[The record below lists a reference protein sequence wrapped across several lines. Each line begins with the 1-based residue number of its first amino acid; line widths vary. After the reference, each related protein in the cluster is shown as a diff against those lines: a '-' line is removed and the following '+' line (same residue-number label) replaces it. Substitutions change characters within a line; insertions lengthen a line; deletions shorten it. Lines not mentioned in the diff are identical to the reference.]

1 MGLGRFL
8 RKTGKA
14 VGKNF
19 GSLGKAVGKNFGS
32 VGKAVG
38 KNFGSVG
45 KVGSSLKAVGK
56 NFGSVGRG
64 FGGLSGAV
72 GRTLQ
77 AAEAQKIA
85 QNAGA
90 DVSKE
95 VQDAVDAQ
103 QKVVQAVG
111 RTFKKGGLVSS
122 GRGDGAAIR
131 GKTKCK
137 MY

>member
-8 RKTGKA
+8 QKTVKA
-14 VGKNF
+14 VGKNI
-19 GSLGKAVGKNFGS
+19 GS

-38 KNFGSVG
+38 KNIGSVG
-45 KVGSSLKAVGK
+45 KAVGVRTS
-56 NFGSVGRG
+56 GGGGGRG
-64 FGGLSGAV
+64 FGGLSDAV
-72 GRTLQ
+72 GRAIQ
-77 AAEAQKIA
+77 AAEVQKIS

-95 VQDAVDAQ
+95 VQDAADAQ

>member
-8 RKTGKA
+8 QKTVKA
-14 VGKNF
+14 VGKNI
-19 GSLGKAVGKNFGS
+19 GS

-38 KNFGSVG
+38 VRTSG
-45 KVGSSLKAVGK
+45 
-56 NFGSVGRG
+56 GRGG

-72 GRTLQ
+72 GRAVQ
-77 AAEAQKIA
+77 AAGAQKIA
-85 QNAGA
+85 QGAGA
-90 DVSKE
+90 GIDASKE
-95 VQDAVDAQ
+95 VQDAADAQ
-103 QKVVQAVG
+103 QKVAQAVG

>member
-1 MGLGRFL
+1 LLIFFTDKGEHIMGLGRFL
-8 RKTGKA
+8 RKTVKA
-14 VGKNF
+14 VGKNI
-19 GSLGKAVGKNFGS
+19 GS

-38 KNFGSVG
+38 KNIGSVR
-45 KVGSSLKAVGK
+45 KAVGVRTS
-56 NFGSVGRG
+56 GGGGGRG

-72 GRTLQ
+72 GGALQ

>member
-8 RKTGKA
+8 QKTVKA
-14 VGKNF
+14 VGKNI
-19 GSLGKAVGKNFGS
+19 GS

-38 KNFGSVG
+38 KNIGSVG
-45 KVGSSLKAVGK
+45 KAVGVRTS
-56 NFGSVGRG
+56 GGRGG

-72 GRTLQ
+72 GRAVQ
-77 AAEAQKIA
+77 AAGAQKIA
-85 QNAGA
+85 QGAGA
-90 DVSKE
+90 GIDASKE
-95 VQDAVDAQ
+95 VQDAADAQ
-103 QKVVQAVG
+103 QKVAQAVG